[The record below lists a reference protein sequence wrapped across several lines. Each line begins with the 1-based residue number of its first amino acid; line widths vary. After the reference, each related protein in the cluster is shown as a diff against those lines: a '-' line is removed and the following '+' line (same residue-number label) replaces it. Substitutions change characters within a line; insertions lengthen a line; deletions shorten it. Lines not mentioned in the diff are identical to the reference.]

1 MFHDLTFHSTRF
13 YSTDFNRYAG
23 KNSVAAY
30 IIDNGVIRN
39 IIYWNAGYDTIRY
52 FHLNGYRPYLSYD
65 WSLDFFNNYCETLI
79 FSAETMN
86 NLSTKGRID

>member
-30 IIDNGVIRN
+30 IIDNVLIS
-39 IIYWNAGYDTIRY
+39 IELCQLIEFT
-52 FHLNGYRPYLSYD
+52 YLFCYI
-65 WSLDFFNNYCETLI
+65 T
-79 FSAETMN
+79 
-86 NLSTKGRID
+86 